1 MKKNRL
7 FLFIYYAVLL
17 FIMLSWRDTE
27 EAPNLIYRCAFL
39 VAAVIPAANYDKS
52 FLAPVVICFLAICQ
66 NGFAHGYMPDN
77 LLFYIAL
84 LIPCLMFFKP
94 AKPYFILPR
103 YLWIFFFYFSLI
115 DLITGLSVEKITLTF
130 LVSALLMTFTTAKS
144 RDDIE
149 LWSLCFIICSL
160 SLSSMFLLNREQFA
174 QAYYYQG
181 LERTTWMDPNYFGMV
196 VGIGY
201 VVALLRL
208 LGHGKS
214 IGEKINIWY
223 KILFIVT
230 IVLSLVVL
238 ILNASRGALLA
249 AGVATII
256 AIAFSKLKMN
266 GKIIVVSILI
276 IGLIYLYQNSY
287 FDLLQ
292 YRFENENTEGGNGRS
307 YIWNI
312 KLRAFFNGNPLS
324 MLFGYG
330 YDGGL
335 TLGYNGVKRG
345 THNDY
350 LAILFD
356 YGFIGLC
363 MFVVMLVKPVI
374 EALKVSNVRI
384 SVYVLLAYLAV
395 CCFTLEPI
403 TGAYIP
409 YLFFYCYIV
418 LIAYSGNK
426 KNKHEANIIY
436 NR

>member
-17 FIMLSWRDTE
+17 IIMLSWQDTE
-27 EAPNLIYRCAFL
+27 VAPNLIYRCTFL

-52 FLAPVVICFLAICQ
+52 FLAPVVVCFLAICQ

-84 LIPCLMFFKP
+84 LIPCFIFFKP
-94 AKPYFILPR
+94 ANPFFILPK
-103 YLWIFFFYFSLI
+103 YLWIFFIYFSLI
-115 DLITGLSVEKITLTF
+115 DLTTGLSIEKVTLTF
-130 LVSALLMTFTTAKS
+130 LVSAFLMTFTTSKS
-144 RDDIE
+144 ANDIE

-174 QAYYYQG
+174 QEYYYQG

-201 VVALLRL
+201 VVAILRL

-214 IGEKINIWY
+214 TGEKINIWY

-238 ILNASRGALLA
+238 ILNASRGALFA

-256 AIAFSKLKMN
+256 AITFSKLKMKE
-266 GKIIVVSILI
+266 KIIISLI
-276 IGLIYLYQNSY
+276 MIVGLIYLYQNSY

-292 YRFENENTEGGNGRS
+292 YRIDNEDTKGGNGRS

-312 KLRAFFNGNPLS
+312 KLKAFFNGNPLS

-335 TLGYNGVKRG
+335 TLGYNYKRA

-350 LAILFD
+350 LAFLFD
-356 YGFIGLC
+356 YGFIGLF
-363 MFVVMLVKPVI
+363 MFVVMLIKPVI
-374 EALKVSNVRI
+374 EALKVRNVRI
-384 SVYVLLAYLAV
+384 CVYVLIAYLAV

-409 YLFFYCYIV
+409 FFFFYCYIV